1 MSDVQRLL
9 LIAPSLMRRTD
20 AYDRAAALAKAKGS
34 ALHIVAFD
42 YLEGLATAGLV
53 NEQALAVM
61 RQAYVEKH
69 HQWLEAQAAPLRRN
83 GLTVTTEVV
92 WVENVLEE
100 MLTHLKEQPFTMLVK
115 DIEQESRLMR
125 AMFSTLDIRLLRESR
140 TPLHFVSEAS
150 HALPRKILAAVDLSR
165 PEDQFQGFN
174 DRIINEALKLAMQ
187 CQAQVEILYA
197 YDLTSMQTDAE
208 NLGRS
213 AFVFGSNVAERLH
226 EAQSDAFRQLAARNG
241 IDPESCHMI
250 MGDPTKVL
258 SAFCRDHGTDIVV
271 MGRVHHRGLAKY
283 IGSTVERVL
292 YKMPSSVLVITPDV
306 PVA

>member
-1 MSDVQRLL
+1 MSDYQRLL
-9 LIAPSLMRRTD
+9 FIAPPLMQRTD
-20 AYDRAAALAKAKGS
+20 AFDRAAALAKAKGI

-69 HQWLEAQAAPLRRN
+69 RQWLETQAVPLRRN

-92 WVENVLEE
+92 WVNDVLDEI
-100 MLTHLKEQPFTMLVK
+100 LTHLREQPFAMVVK
-115 DIEQESRLMR
+115 DIEHESRLMR
-125 AMFSTLDIRLLRESR
+125 AMFTTLDIRLLRECSV
-140 TPLHFVSEAS
+140 PLHFVDKAS
-150 HALPRKILAAVDLSR
+150 HAIPRKVLAAVDLSR
-165 PEDQFQGFN
+165 PEDQYQGFN
-174 DRIINEALKLAMQ
+174 DRIITEALKLAMQ
-187 CQAQVEILYA
+187 CKAQVEILYA

-208 NLGRS
+208 NLGRKS
-213 AFVFGSNVAERLH
+213 FLFGSNVAESLH
-226 EAQSDAFRQLAARNG
+226 EAQSDAFRELAERNG

-250 MGDPTKVL
+250 MGDPAKVL
-258 SAFCRDHGTDIVV
+258 SIFCEAQGTDIVV

-292 YKMPSSVLVITPDV
+292 YKMPSSVLVITPET
-306 PVA
+306 PVV

>member
-1 MSDVQRLL
+1 MSDYQRLL
-9 LIAPSLMRRTD
+9 FIAPPLMQRTD
-20 AYDRAAALAKAKGS
+20 AFDRAAALAKAKGI

-69 HQWLEAQAAPLRRN
+69 RQWLETQAVPLRRN

-92 WVENVLEE
+92 WVNNVLDEI
-100 MLTHLKEQPFTMLVK
+100 LTHLKEQPFAMVVK
-115 DIEQESRLMR
+115 DIEHESRLMR
-125 AMFSTLDIRLLRESR
+125 AMFTTLDIRLLRECSV
-140 TPLHFVSEAS
+140 PLHFVDKAS
-150 HALPRKILAAVDLSR
+150 HAMPRKVLAAVDLSR
-165 PEDQFQGFN
+165 PEDQYQGFN

-187 CQAQVEILYA
+187 CKAQVEILYA

-208 NLGRS
+208 NLGRKS
-213 AFVFGSNVAERLH
+213 FLFGSNVAESLH
-226 EAQSDAFRQLAARNG
+226 EAQSDAFRELAERNG

-250 MGDPTKVL
+250 MGDPAKVL
-258 SAFCRDHGTDIVV
+258 SIFCEAQGTDIVV

-292 YKMPSSVLVITPDV
+292 YKMPSSVLVITPET
-306 PVA
+306 PVV